1 MLVKE
6 APVAKHATNC
16 EPCANLFGCIL
27 QNTTAFFK
35 ENEFEN
41 VVWQL
46 SNIVCEPQ
54 YDSVDFF
61 TRDATMS
68 SGVIILFYSVASIG
82 FFYVVYGPEHLNFS
96 GLQVSY
102 QYHDLRNAFQ
112 NTGTLSG
119 ESTRNALILLT
130 KSWKC
135 ATSVFSLLLDWQNCL
150 TNSRVVGDLR
160 RLDALI
166 MNLTFLWPSWA
177 TLLPNLE
184 MKRCIADACV
194 ITETL
199 LVLLI
204 VT

>member
-1 MLVKE
+1 MNVSKRGPSSKTRNKLRTLCK
-6 APVAKHATNC
+6 
-16 EPCANLFGCIL
+16 FIWCIL

-68 SGVIILFYSVASIG
+68 SGVIIVFYSVASIG
-82 FFYVVYGPEHLNFS
+82 FFHVVYGPEHMNFS

-166 MNLTFLWPSWA
+166 MN
-177 TLLPNLE
+177 
-184 MKRCIADACV
+184 
-194 ITETL
+194 
-199 LVLLI
+199 
-204 VT
+204 